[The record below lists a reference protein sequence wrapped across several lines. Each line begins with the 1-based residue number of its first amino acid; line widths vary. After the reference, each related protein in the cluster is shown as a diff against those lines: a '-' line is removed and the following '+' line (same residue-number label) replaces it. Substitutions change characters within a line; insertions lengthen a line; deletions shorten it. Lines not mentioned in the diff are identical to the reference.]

1 VYVAK
6 NPNEEVRMKSSSGGI
21 FSMLAEAVINEG
33 GVVFGARFD
42 ENWEVK
48 HNYTEIKDGLEAF
61 RSSKYVQSRIED
73 TYIQVKIFLNQKRKV
88 LFSGTPCQI
97 AGLKRFLRTEYDNL
111 FTVDVVCHGV
121 PSPLVWR
128 TYLRNFTND
137 AIGKNPVIKDISFRD
152 KSTGWNK
159 YSLVIRGESAAQIQ
173 NPVPPSVKMEEEV
186 LLSELYD
193 QNLFMKL
200 FLKNLCLRPSCYN
213 CPAKSG
219 KSESDLT
226 IADFWG
232 ASNYISDID
241 DDKGISLALIYNSKG
256 INFFENTITHKI
268 EVNYEICLDSNRCI
282 EHSVYKSEFV
292 ARFWRSF
299 LKKKLDDL
307 EWIHEKLT
315 PSMGYRIKLKIDRI
329 IKHIIA

>member
-1 VYVAK
+1 VYAAK
-6 NPNEEVRMKSSSGGI
+6 NSNEEVRMKSSSGGI
-21 FSMLAEAVINEG
+21 FSILAEAVINEG

-48 HNYTEIKDGLEAF
+48 HDYTETKDGLEAF

-73 TYIQVKIFLNQKRKV
+73 TYIQVKSFLNQERKV

-97 AGLKRFLRTEYDNL
+97 AGLKRFLGTEYDNL
-111 FTVDVVCHGV
+111 FAVDVVCHGV

-128 TYLRNFTND
+128 EYLRNFTNSTTE
-137 AIGKNPVIKDISFRD
+137 ITGISFRD

-159 YSLVIRGESAAQIQ
+159 SSLVIRGKCAAQTYKDS
-173 NPVPPSVKMEEEV
+173 VPPSVKMKEEV
-186 LLSELYD
+186 LLSEPHD
-193 QNLFMKL
+193 KNLFMQL
-200 FLKNLCLRPSCYN
+200 FLKNLSLRPSCYN
-213 CPAKSG
+213 CPTKSG

-232 ASNYISDID
+232 VSNYISDID
-241 DDKGISLALIYNSKG
+241 DDKGTSLALIYNSKG
-256 INFFENTITHKI
+256 VELFENTITHKI
-268 EVNYEICLDSNRCI
+268 EVDYETSLDSNRCI

-292 ARFWRSF
+292 TRFWKSF
-299 LKKKLDDL
+299 LRIKFDDL
-307 EWIHEKLT
+307 EWIHRKLT
-315 PSMGYRIKLKIDRI
+315 PSMGYRIKMKIGRI